1 MDYTTRHLARSEDV
15 TVAPRGALLVEI
27 RWRCRTEIDEERI
40 RISMRNFRA
49 RLLIEVAFVF
59 GFALLFDQS
68 AVASGSGGGQPGLH
82 VEEGVSVRDIQV
94 AGNETQRLLF
104 YGPTVDSR
112 GVLIM
117 FPGGTGEVG
126 IARDGSVRHGE
137 NFVVRTRGL
146 WARRGYE
153 VVVVDALGQ
162 KSMRGI
168 RSSSWYADVT
178 RKIVAYVHSLSGANV
193 WIMGTSQ
200 GSIAAMLAAS
210 TARPG
215 IVSGVVLTEP
225 VSVLGH
231 SKETVFDAH
240 PENVEIPALI
250 VANRN
255 DECWVAPPDHAEDI
269 AKAMS
274 RAATTVL
281 FIDGGT
287 SASANPCSSLAPH
300 GYWGMDERVV
310 ERIDRWMRET
320 RGT

>member
-1 MDYTTRHLARSEDV
+1 MT
-15 TVAPRGALLVEI
+15 
-27 RWRCRTEIDEERI
+27 
-40 RISMRNFRA
+40 NFRA
-49 RLLIEVAFVF
+49 RLLIEFALFVF
-59 GFALLFDQS
+59 GFALLVDQS
-68 AVASGSGGGQPGLH
+68 AGASGGVGRSGLH
-82 VEEGVSVRDIQV
+82 VEEGVSVRDLQV

-104 YGPTVDSR
+104 YGPTVDPR

-126 IARDGSVRHGE
+126 IARDGSVRQGE

-153 VVVVDALGQ
+153 VVVVDALGH

-168 RSSSWYADVT
+168 RSSLWYADVT
-178 RKIVAYVHSLSGANV
+178 REIVAYVHSLSGANV

-215 IVSGVVLTEP
+215 IVSGVILTES

-240 PENVEIPALI
+240 PESVEIPALI
-250 VANRN
+250 VANRK

-274 RAATTVL
+274 RAVTAVL
-281 FIDGGT
+281 FVDGGM
-287 SASANPCSSLAPH
+287 SASANPCSSRTPH
-300 GYWGMDERVV
+300 GYWGMDEEVV
-310 ERIDRWMRET
+310 QRIDRWMRET
-320 RGT
+320 RGM